1 MITVEKL
8 EKGTYFDDAFKI
20 SFRYDPTTV
29 AKVKELAERRY
40 LPEDRAWEIPAHE
53 LPALIEKVGLS
64 NIKSEE
70 AVVQAL
76 NTKEIEDKREA
87 TQERLKGI
95 KPVRDFDFKTA
106 PLPHQIEAFNYGM
119 EKNSLLIG
127 DEQGL
132 GKTKESIDIC
142 VARKKELIKTLI
154 VCGVNSVKYNWE
166 KEIQIH
172 SNEGCVMVDGKTMD
186 VRVQQLNDWYRGSSY
201 FGVINIESLRNEKI
215 QDALYLGI
223 KDGYIGA
230 IIVDEIHKAKNGG
243 SQQGKAL
250 RFLKAPVKIGL
261 SGTPMNK
268 AEDLWNILT
277 WLGVERRSFYSFRNA
292 YCTMGGFGG
301 YKVIG
306 YKNLDSLN
314 AELNTVMLRRKKEE
328 VLDLP
333 PKLYSTEYVELTTA
347 QKKQY
352 RDIKNGIVADMENI
366 LASVNPLN
374 CTLRLRQ
381 LTSGN
386 PNLTDDSPKLDRIKE
401 MLEEEIIPNGH
412 KAIIFSQWST
422 IAKDLGI
429 ELSEYDPIVITGEVP
444 PEQRQKLVDNFQ
456 TNPHCKVAIGT
467 IGAMGTGLTLNKASY
482 VFFMDKAWNSGD
494 NAQAE
499 DRAHRIGTVGAVN
512 VISMVAKGTI
522 DEAVEDYLL
531 ENKDLIDR
539 VVDGKKRC
547 EVKGLIGI
555 PTGIPKLDEITNG
568 WLWGEDLVVL
578 TGRTNVGKTWI
589 GEYFATMAW
598 NMGYKILMYSGEMST
613 AMVGFRFDTLNK
625 HFSNMGLL
633 NGSGTLG
640 KKPDTDG
647 AKYLQED
654 YEKYI
659 TQLQQKSGFIVVT
672 PDDFEGRK
680 PNVDEIKSL
689 AIKHGADMIVIDQ
702 LSLMSDKRRADI
714 PRIAYNNI
722 SEDLFLMSKELK
734 KPVLL
739 MAQANREAV
748 KNRKKGESPELH
760 DLAESDG
767 VGQNAT
773 RVLSLSVIDGTL
785 KISVKKNRYG
795 INNKEVLMI
804 WEVNTG
810 YLKPLLSE
818 NPEESI
824 EDKKDDKS
832 DGEKDKGG
840 EKDYG
845 F

>member
-1 MITVEKL
+1 MAKQIKVREDN
-8 EKGTYFDDAFKI
+8 YFAVQGWMV
-20 SFRYDPTTV
+20 T
-29 AKVKELAERRY
+29 EL
-40 LPEDRAWEIPAHE
+40 
-53 LPALIEKVGLS
+53 K
-64 NIKSEE
+64 
-70 AVVQAL
+70 
-76 NTKEIEDKREA
+76 
-87 TQERLKGI
+87 LKGNALMLYAI
-95 KPVRDFDFKTA
+95 IYGFSQTTNTA
-106 PLPHQIEAFNYGM
+106 FTGSVDYLCEWLGGVSRPTVINTLDNLV
-119 EKNSLLIG
+119 K
-127 DEQGL
+127 QGL
-132 GKTKESIDIC
+132 LTKS
-142 VARKKELIKTLI
+142 
-154 VCGVNSVKYNWE
+154 
-166 KEIQIH
+166 
-172 SNEGCVMVDGKTMD
+172 
-186 VRVQQLNDWYRGSSY
+186 
-201 FGVINIESLRNEKI
+201 
-215 QDALYLGI
+215 
-223 KDGYIGA
+223 
-230 IIVDEIHKAKNGG
+230 
-243 SQQGKAL
+243 
-250 RFLKAPVKIGL
+250 
-261 SGTPMNK
+261 
-268 AEDLWNILT
+268 
-277 WLGVERRSFYSFRNA
+277 
-292 YCTMGGFGG
+292 
-301 YKVIG
+301 
-306 YKNLDSLN
+306 
-314 AELNTVMLRRKKEE
+314 TV
-328 VLDLP
+328 
-333 PKLYSTEYVELTTA
+333 
-347 QKKQY
+347 
-352 RDIKNGIVADMENI
+352 
-366 LASVNPLN
+366 
-374 CTLRLRQ
+374 
-381 LTSGN
+381 
-386 PNLTDDSPKLDRIKE
+386 
-401 MLEEEIIPNGH
+401 
-412 KAIIFSQWST
+412 
-422 IAKDLGI
+422 
-429 ELSEYDPIVITGEVP
+429 
-444 PEQRQKLVDNFQ
+444 
-456 TNPHCKVAIGT
+456 
-467 IGAMGTGLTLNKASY
+467 
-482 VFFMDKAWNSGD
+482 
-494 NAQAE
+494 
-499 DRAHRIGTVGAVN
+499 
-512 VISMVAKGTI
+512 
-522 DEAVEDYLL
+522 
-531 ENKDLIDR
+531 
-539 VVDGKKRC
+539 
-547 EVKGLIGI
+547 
-555 PTGIPKLDEITNG
+555 
-568 WLWGEDLVVL
+568 
-578 TGRTNVGKTWI
+578 
-589 GEYFATMAW
+589 AW

-818 NPEESI
+818 NPEEST
-824 EDKKDDKS
+824 EDKKDDKP

>member
-1 MITVEKL
+1 VPLIEDTAKVVKEDSIKAIQYLKEEIEKL
-8 EKGTYFDDAFKI
+8 EK
-20 SFRYDPTTV
+20 SV
-29 AKVKELAERRY
+29 
-40 LPEDRAWEIPAHE
+40 
-53 LPALIEKVGLS
+53 
-64 NIKSEE
+64 
-70 AVVQAL
+70 
-76 NTKEIEDKREA
+76 
-87 TQERLKGI
+87 
-95 KPVRDFDFKTA
+95 PV
-106 PLPHQIEAFNYGM
+106 
-119 EKNSLLIG
+119 S
-127 DEQGL
+127 
-132 GKTKESIDIC
+132 
-142 VARKKELIKTLI
+142 
-154 VCGVNSVKYNWE
+154 
-166 KEIQIH
+166 
-172 SNEGCVMVDGKTMD
+172 
-186 VRVQQLNDWYRGSSY
+186 
-201 FGVINIESLRNEKI
+201 RN
-215 QDALYLGI
+215 
-223 KDGYIGA
+223 KDGYD
-230 IIVDEIHKAKNGG
+230 II
-243 SQQGKAL
+243 S
-250 RFLKAPVKIGL
+250 
-261 SGTPMNK
+261 
-268 AEDLWNILT
+268 
-277 WLGVERRSFYSFRNA
+277 NA
-292 YCTMGGFGG
+292 GDR
-301 YKVIG
+301 
-306 YKNLDSLN
+306 L
-314 AELNTVMLRRKKEE
+314 
-328 VLDLP
+328 
-333 PKLYSTEYVELTTA
+333 TEY
-347 QKKQY
+347 
-352 RDIKNGIVADMENI
+352 
-366 LASVNPLN
+366 
-374 CTLRLRQ
+374 
-381 LTSGN
+381 
-386 PNLTDDSPKLDRIKE
+386 
-401 MLEEEIIPNGH
+401 
-412 KAIIFSQWST
+412 
-422 IAKDLGI
+422 
-429 ELSEYDPIVITGEVP
+429 
-444 PEQRQKLVDNFQ
+444 
-456 TNPHCKVAIGT
+456 
-467 IGAMGTGLTLNKASY
+467 
-482 VFFMDKAWNSGD
+482 
-494 NAQAE
+494 
-499 DRAHRIGTVGAVN
+499 
-512 VISMVAKGTI
+512 
-522 DEAVEDYLL
+522 
-531 ENKDLIDR
+531 
-539 VVDGKKRC
+539 KKRC

-818 NPEESI
+818 NPEEST

>member
-1 MITVEKL
+1 MKCYASDYCQKDKSSCSDVCGGYRVLRALYNLSRIPERYRYTIALKPENGEDLEAFTTLDNYKNDVLSMVDEGRGLYIWGKSTGNGKTSWACKIMSYFFRKIEKL
-8 EKGTYFDDAFKI
+8 EK
-20 SFRYDPTTV
+20 SV
-29 AKVKELAERRY
+29 
-40 LPEDRAWEIPAHE
+40 
-53 LPALIEKVGLS
+53 
-64 NIKSEE
+64 
-70 AVVQAL
+70 
-76 NTKEIEDKREA
+76 
-87 TQERLKGI
+87 
-95 KPVRDFDFKTA
+95 PV
-106 PLPHQIEAFNYGM
+106 
-119 EKNSLLIG
+119 S
-127 DEQGL
+127 
-132 GKTKESIDIC
+132 
-142 VARKKELIKTLI
+142 
-154 VCGVNSVKYNWE
+154 
-166 KEIQIH
+166 
-172 SNEGCVMVDGKTMD
+172 
-186 VRVQQLNDWYRGSSY
+186 
-201 FGVINIESLRNEKI
+201 RN
-215 QDALYLGI
+215 
-223 KDGYIGA
+223 KDGYD
-230 IIVDEIHKAKNGG
+230 II
-243 SQQGKAL
+243 S
-250 RFLKAPVKIGL
+250 
-261 SGTPMNK
+261 
-268 AEDLWNILT
+268 
-277 WLGVERRSFYSFRNA
+277 NA
-292 YCTMGGFGG
+292 GDR
-301 YKVIG
+301 
-306 YKNLDSLN
+306 L
-314 AELNTVMLRRKKEE
+314 
-328 VLDLP
+328 
-333 PKLYSTEYVELTTA
+333 TEY
-347 QKKQY
+347 
-352 RDIKNGIVADMENI
+352 
-366 LASVNPLN
+366 
-374 CTLRLRQ
+374 
-381 LTSGN
+381 
-386 PNLTDDSPKLDRIKE
+386 
-401 MLEEEIIPNGH
+401 
-412 KAIIFSQWST
+412 
-422 IAKDLGI
+422 
-429 ELSEYDPIVITGEVP
+429 
-444 PEQRQKLVDNFQ
+444 
-456 TNPHCKVAIGT
+456 
-467 IGAMGTGLTLNKASY
+467 
-482 VFFMDKAWNSGD
+482 
-494 NAQAE
+494 
-499 DRAHRIGTVGAVN
+499 
-512 VISMVAKGTI
+512 
-522 DEAVEDYLL
+522 
-531 ENKDLIDR
+531 
-539 VVDGKKRC
+539 KKRC

-818 NPEESI
+818 NPEEST
-824 EDKKDDKS
+824 EDKKDDKP

>member
-40 LPEDRAWEIPAHE
+40 LPDDRAWEIPAHE

-76 NTKEIEDKREA
+76 NTKDIEDKREA

-95 KPVRDFDFKTA
+95 KPVIDFDFKTA

-166 KEIQIH
+166 KEIQIEKLEK
-172 SNEGCVMVDGKTMD
+172 SVPV
-186 VRVQQLNDWYRGSSY
+186 S
-201 FGVINIESLRNEKI
+201 RN
-215 QDALYLGI
+215 
-223 KDGYIGA
+223 KDGYD
-230 IIVDEIHKAKNGG
+230 II
-243 SQQGKAL
+243 S
-250 RFLKAPVKIGL
+250 
-261 SGTPMNK
+261 
-268 AEDLWNILT
+268 
-277 WLGVERRSFYSFRNA
+277 NA
-292 YCTMGGFGG
+292 GDR
-301 YKVIG
+301 
-306 YKNLDSLN
+306 L
-314 AELNTVMLRRKKEE
+314 
-328 VLDLP
+328 
-333 PKLYSTEYVELTTA
+333 TEY
-347 QKKQY
+347 
-352 RDIKNGIVADMENI
+352 
-366 LASVNPLN
+366 
-374 CTLRLRQ
+374 
-381 LTSGN
+381 
-386 PNLTDDSPKLDRIKE
+386 
-401 MLEEEIIPNGH
+401 
-412 KAIIFSQWST
+412 
-422 IAKDLGI
+422 
-429 ELSEYDPIVITGEVP
+429 
-444 PEQRQKLVDNFQ
+444 
-456 TNPHCKVAIGT
+456 
-467 IGAMGTGLTLNKASY
+467 
-482 VFFMDKAWNSGD
+482 
-494 NAQAE
+494 
-499 DRAHRIGTVGAVN
+499 
-512 VISMVAKGTI
+512 
-522 DEAVEDYLL
+522 
-531 ENKDLIDR
+531 
-539 VVDGKKRC
+539 KKRC

-785 KISVKKNRYG
+785 KISIKKNRYG

-818 NPEESI
+818 NPEEST
-824 EDKKDDKS
+824 EDKKDDKP